1 VNSFAEEVFEES
13 KSLFFK
19 TLRVQRI
26 YDQEKN
32 TMVYVSF
39 NTRINKGDD
48 DNKSRFKSSLCAV
61 NLDEVGQVVT
71 EATSTGQ
78 P

>member
-71 EATSTGQ
+71 EATSIGQ

>member
-1 VNSFAEEVFEES
+1 MFEES

-39 NTRINKGDD
+39 NTRINKDND
-48 DNKSRFKSSLCAV
+48 DNKSRFKSSICAV
-61 NLDEVGQVVT
+61 NLDDPVAA
-71 EATSTGQ
+71 EAAPVAS
-78 P
+78 PPAE

>member
-1 VNSFAEEVFEES
+1 MNSFAEEVFEES

-71 EATSTGQ
+71 EATSIGQ